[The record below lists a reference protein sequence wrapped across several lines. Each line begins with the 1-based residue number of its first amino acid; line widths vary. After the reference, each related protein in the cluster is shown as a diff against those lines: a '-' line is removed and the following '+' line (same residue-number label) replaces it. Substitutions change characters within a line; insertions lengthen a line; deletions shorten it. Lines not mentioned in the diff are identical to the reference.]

1 MCVKYLILNS
11 VFVSHQRHSLGCLE
25 CQAGNVSRGMKHLMI
40 SAMAGNDESLDM
52 IKRGYTHGEVTK
64 EDFAKALR
72 AHKEHTDEVKSDQR
86 DKVTISG
93 TEYHHSEIK
102 TVEERLDIRGALR
115 HASTALDATPYVELK
130 NMIVDDLTS
139 DVEYQKLVVD
149 TRDELSKFG
158 ELKMLIVPRCGPGA
172 GSIFLECM
180 SADDAA
186 RVVAALG
193 GYEVGDGRKIE
204 AVYCNPLAL
213 SMNNYFLSIQ
223 RYETQEVT
231 TEMWQGME

>member
-1 MCVKYLILNS
+1 
-11 VFVSHQRHSLGCLE
+11 
-25 CQAGNVSRGMKHLMI
+25 
-40 SAMAGNDESLDM
+40 MA
-52 IKRGYTHGEVTK
+52 KRL
-64 EDFAKALR
+64 ALR

-130 NMIVDDLTS
+130 NMIVDYDLTS
-139 DVEYQKLVVD
+139 DVEYQKLLVD

-158 ELKMLIVPRCGPGA
+158 ELKTLIVPRCGPGA

-213 SMNNYFLSIQ
+213 SMHNYFLSANTGGN
-223 RYETQEVT
+223 Y
-231 TEMWQGME
+231 